1 MLGILKHNLLVTVVL
16 SYKYISF
23 FIKILF
29 SFIRSAIAYVL
40 LKVALYFMHCQILL
54 PDLNDKMI
62 LCWFFSDNKRVM
74 TCMSAFLCWLTSTP
88 TPPNIWLN
96 ILMHTLK
103 LCLKNLLIWVF
114 LCWLFWLGFCRGWEV
129 STVCT

>member
-54 PDLNDKMI
+54 PDLSINDKMI
-62 LCWFFSDNKRVM
+62 LC
-74 TCMSAFLCWLTSTP
+74 
-88 TPPNIWLN
+88 
-96 ILMHTLK
+96 
-103 LCLKNLLIWVF
+103 
-114 LCWLFWLGFCRGWEV
+114 
-129 STVCT
+129 